1 MTEKDRK
8 LDKDDLESYLGYEID
23 DFRVVPRFEKRMV
36 LKGEQI
42 IIDSDPYGEEI
53 WDEKPVEENVLIAYD
68 IQVIKKQNIG
78 VIENKITI
86 CKTGDIINEQRCT
99 I

>member
-36 LKGEQI
+36 LKGE
-42 IIDSDPYGEEI
+42 
-53 WDEKPVEENVLIAYD
+53 
-68 IQVIKKQNIG
+68 
-78 VIENKITI
+78 
-86 CKTGDIINEQRCT
+86 
-99 I
+99 